1 MLPPQKPKK
10 GQTRGNHPQVQGTSG
25 HGGMVS
31 AKIDPV
37 SRNAI
42 WKEHCLKEEA
52 KHRLSSEFSINPSTL
67 VYIAE
72 KPSKYKPSIT
82 LTQEEIDEAK
92 QLLASVFMS
101 NETDLTPTEK
111 YELPQTA
118 SQEYG
123 WCSRPFMEP
132 DPFFNFPHKGC
143 AITKFAAA
151 YQECMHRS
159 PYARR
164 NPVDQHVAKSGV
176 DYAHTGVNTSR
187 IGSPSVTSSAQAS
200 SINARGKSYSKV
212 PPDSSL
218 PQVQESAVKEESVP
232 AAA

>member
-1 MLPPQKPKK
+1 MGAWFPRKSIQYLEMQSGKSTVLKK
-10 GQTRGNHPQVQGTSG
+10 KRSTDSHP
-25 HGGMVS
+25 
-31 AKIDPV
+31 
-37 SRNAI
+37 
-42 WKEHCLKEEA
+42 
-52 KHRLSSEFSINPSTL
+52 SS
-67 VYIAE
+67 
-72 KPSKYKPSIT
+72 PSIHPLWCT
-82 LTQEEIDEAK
+82 LPRNLASTNLPLLFTVTQEEIDEAK